1 MKVISS
7 RTNYLMLG
15 AVVLLVLIP
24 LVFVHGT
31 FGGSDDAGSAAIAAL
46 RPGFKPWF
54 HPLWTPPGPEI
65 ESLLFAVQAAFGAGI
80 IGYVIGRVHG
90 AARIREERKKPT
102 TPANVAH

>member
-24 LVFVHGT
+24 LLFLHSK

-80 IGYVIGRVHG
+80 IGYVIGRIHG
-90 AARIREERKKPT
+90 AALAREERKKPT

>member
-31 FGGSDDAGSAAIAAL
+31 FGGSDDAGSAAIEAL

-54 HPLWTPPGPEI
+54 HPLWEPPGSEI
-65 ESLLFAVQAAFGAGI
+65 ESLLFAVQAAFGASI
-80 IGYVIGRVHG
+80 IGYVIGRIHG
-90 AARIREERKKPT
+90 AAQARDERKKATP
-102 TPANVAH
+102 PANVAH